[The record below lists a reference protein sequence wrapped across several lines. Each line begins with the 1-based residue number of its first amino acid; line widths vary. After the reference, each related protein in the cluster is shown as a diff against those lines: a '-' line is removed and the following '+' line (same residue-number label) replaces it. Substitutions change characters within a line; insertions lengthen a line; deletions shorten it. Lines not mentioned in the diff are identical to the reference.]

1 MGAAAG
7 DAEELTARPRP
18 RPRFELFRSEEPAVL
33 LDRVKA
39 ALKGHPEVRGL
50 VLPPRRIELT
60 VPDTDRRL
68 WSPQLT
74 VDVTPHEG
82 GSRIWARF
90 GPDPHVWTLY
100 VALYAVAV
108 FGAFVCLAFGI
119 SQWVAGGSPWV
130 LYLSPL
136 SVVLAGLVYGAAY
149 VGQGLGS
156 DQMYRVRVFLEESLG
171 TIEDGRPERDRPSS
185 PEGD

>member
-7 DAEELTARPRP
+7 GAEELTARPRP
-18 RPRFELFRSEEPAVL
+18 RPRFELFRPEEPQVL

-39 ALKGHPEVRGL
+39 ALKGHPE
-50 VLPPRRIELT
+50 LPDL
-60 VPDTDRRL
+60 
-68 WSPQLT
+68 
-74 VDVTPHEG
+74 G
-82 GSRIWARF
+82 RF

-156 DQMYRVRVFLEESLG
+156 DQMYRVRVFLRLG
-171 TIEDGRPERDRPSS
+171 KTNQEIR
-185 PEGD
+185 